1 MTASEE
7 IERAATCPICES
19 NLDVQKLAQL
29 GLSNDE
35 LRVLNAHIKDRT
47 IRDILKTGEIALR
60 RIDPEATNMELQVAN
75 AISQLRNAF
84 NQLYGEFRDDME
96 LLVNGVL
103 KSNGEERREVIDRI
117 KEKGDATIRQLDTQ
131 IKRLEAINKDNQ
143 TIQSISSGVSD
154 ILRKIGGTGI
164 GTIGETITIKDLK
177 MVAPMDDFDETRATH
192 GGTDIIG
199 KVNEN
204 GTLSG
209 TITTSVKYTEKW
221 ENNYVEQ
228 ITRNMEQDGS
238 RFGVLVSK
246 VFPREALSDKAWV
259 MKTRRGNSIIL
270 VKPEYAPVAYFGLR
284 QASVVWFQTR
294 QMQEARDR
302 ESEEMERVF
311 KALMHWINGEEF
323 QECIRYIDCAISDTN
338 KTKDLMNSLRDYIE
352 NKISNVIKYQDNIKS
367 ELMNATSLVRK
378 LRELLNGSN
387 SSF

>member
-1 MTASEE
+1 
-7 IERAATCPICES
+7 
-19 NLDVQKLAQL
+19 
-29 GLSNDE
+29 
-35 LRVLNAHIKDRT
+35 
-47 IRDILKTGEIALR
+47 
-60 RIDPEATNMELQVAN
+60 MELQVAN

-84 NQLYGEFRDDME
+84 NQLYAEFRDDME
-96 LLVNGVL
+96 PLVNEVL
-103 KSNGEERREVIDRI
+103 KSNGEERREAIERMQ
-117 KEKGDATIRQLDTQ
+117 EKGEITIRQLDTQ

-164 GTIGETITIKDLK
+164 GAIGETITIKDLK
-177 MVAPMDDFDETRATH
+177 RVAPMDDFDETRATR

-204 GTLSG
+204 GTFSG
-209 TITTSVKYTEKW
+209 TITTSVKYTETW
-221 ENNYVEQ
+221 ENNYMEQ

-284 QASVVWFQTR
+284 QATVVWFQTR
-294 QMQEARDR
+294 QMQEARER
-302 ESEEMERVF
+302 ESEEMEKVF

-323 QECIRYIDCAISDTN
+323 QECIRYIDCAISDAN
-338 KTKDLMNSLRDYIE
+338 KTKDLMNNLKDYIE

-378 LRELLNGSN
+378 LRELLNGNN

>member
-1 MTASEE
+1 MTATQE
-7 IERAATCPICES
+7 IERAAICPICES
-19 NLDVQKLAQL
+19 KLDMQKLAQL
-29 GLSNDE
+29 GLSNDQ

-47 IRDILKTGEIALR
+47 IRDVLKMGEIALR

-96 LLVNGVL
+96 LLVNEVL
-103 KSNGEERREVIDRI
+103 KSNGEERREAIERMQ
-117 KEKGDATIRQLDTQ
+117 EKGDATIRQIDTQ
-131 IKRLEAINKDNQ
+131 IKRLESFKDNQ

-177 MVAPMDDFDETRATH
+177 RVAPMDDFDETRATH

-221 ENNYVEQ
+221 ENNYMEQ

-284 QASVVWFQTR
+284 QATVVWFQTR

-323 QECIRYIDCAISDTN
+323 QECIRYIDCAISDAN

-352 NKISNVIKYQDNIKS
+352 NKITNVIKYQDNIKS